1 MQIRKLPPTT
11 ASERSK
17 DEALAER
24 ITAFFVGAGSF
35 PVEHGFALSHDGPPP
50 TVYGKAWQL
59 EWTEDWCVHG
69 LGTVYYDVST
79 TGDFSTA
86 GAAAILV
93 TRKFVRL
100 MLGAGGPGKPQGFM
114 LATKGDGSDSTHL
127 DQLIWR
133 FVELS
138 DIGAGDLLVL
148 HHWKLKRLVLRVP
161 WARSIAAL
169 IAGLRATERQP
180 NALENGVVNLRNQAR
195 LEEAKSGDRTLE
207 VRTKLKR
214 DS

>member
-1 MQIRKLPPTT
+1 MQIRKLPPST
-11 ASERSK
+11 ASERSQ

-35 PVEHGFALSHDGPPP
+35 PEEQGFALSHDSPPP

-59 EWTEDWCVHG
+59 EWTEDWCVHA

-114 LATKGDGSDSTHL
+114 LAMRGDGSDSTHL
-127 DQLIWR
+127 DRLIWR

-180 NALENGVVNLRNQAR
+180 KALENGVVNLRNQAR
-195 LEEAKSGDRTLE
+195 LEETKSGDRTLE
-207 VRTKLKR
+207 VRAKR
-214 DS
+214 ERDP